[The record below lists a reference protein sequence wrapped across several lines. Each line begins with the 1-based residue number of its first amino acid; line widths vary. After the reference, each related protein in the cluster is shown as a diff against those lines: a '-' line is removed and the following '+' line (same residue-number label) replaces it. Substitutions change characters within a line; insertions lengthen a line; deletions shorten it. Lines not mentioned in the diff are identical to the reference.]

1 MSNKIIGILLIVVG
15 IALTVW
21 GYNAYDSV
29 GSQLSRTFSGD
40 APVEAWAGL
49 VGGAI
54 CIVIGI
60 QKAR

>member
-1 MSNKIIGILLIVVG
+1 MNKKIIGIILIVIGV
-15 IALTVW
+15 ALAAW

-40 APVEAWAGL
+40 APIEAWIGM

-54 CIVIGI
+54 CIVIGVLRL
-60 QKAR
+60 K